1 MPPANLMALGAVPP
15 PRRFAGIPLASLA
28 FGLRNWLGMILALA
42 VAFWLQ
48 LDSASS
54 AAVCV
59 GILALPTQGQVLQK
73 AMYRVLGTLIGV
85 TASFVIAGLFN
96 EVRDLFLVAFAAWLG
111 LCVFAAG
118 FLDGNRA
125 YGAVLSGYT
134 VAIVAVAQID
144 APQDVFDSGV
154 NRAAA
159 IMVGILAI
167 MVVNDVFVA
176 PSLFPALLHKVE
188 TLRGKVQDV
197 TLTAIQ
203 GESAEPG
210 EVAGLYAEIAAL
222 HPDITALPAERPTSR
237 ERAAGARTAAASMVR
252 QIMAARAVAVLL
264 DRLGSDGEQLRRELI
279 GGINGPGFR
288 DRSRH
293 DPGSPSV
300 DPRHRAAAYGCAHL
314 LEMAETVHAAV
325 DRMRAGTAGP
335 PGPSLPIFRAPEE
348 AVRAGLRTFL
358 AVLFAAVALSV
369 TGWPEASL
377 GLAFIGATLGIGGT
391 NAKPPQFALAAMVA
405 MPLAVLLAGV
415 TQFFVL
421 DGADGFPALAL
432 AMAPPV
438 IGASILLKSGNAKLV
453 GLGFLVIVFFPVLL
467 SPSNPQNYDPQAF
480 LNTSVLAIT
489 AVIGVFV
496 LLSTLLPVT
505 DTMRRTWLL
514 RSARIEAKEAAAQ
527 GADSRTPG
535 DAASAAYRDASRLAQ
550 LNALPAT
557 GESTGAI
564 VEAMRLMELSAMRRT
579 TRGLGSADEGVRAL
593 LLAAAQAA

>member
-1 MPPANLMALGAVPP
+1 
-15 PRRFAGIPLASLA
+15 
-28 FGLRNWLGMILALA
+28 
-42 VAFWLQ
+42 
-48 LDSASS
+48 
-54 AAVCV
+54 
-59 GILALPTQGQVLQK
+59 
-73 AMYRVLGTLIGV
+73 
-85 TASFVIAGLFN
+85 
-96 EVRDLFLVAFAAWLG
+96 
-111 LCVFAAG
+111 
-118 FLDGNRA
+118 
-125 YGAVLSGYT
+125 
-134 VAIVAVAQID
+134 
-144 APQDVFDSGV
+144 
-154 NRAAA
+154 
-159 IMVGILAI
+159 
-167 MVVNDVFVA
+167 
-176 PSLFPALLHKVE
+176 
-188 TLRGKVQDV
+188 
-197 TLTAIQ
+197 
-203 GESAEPG
+203 
-210 EVAGLYAEIAAL
+210 
-222 HPDITALPAERPTSR
+222 
-237 ERAAGARTAAASMVR
+237 
-252 QIMAARAVAVLL
+252 
-264 DRLGSDGEQLRRELI
+264 
-279 GGINGPGFR
+279 
-288 DRSRH
+288 
-293 DPGSPSV
+293 
-300 DPRHRAAAYGCAHL
+300 
-314 LEMAETVHAAV
+314 VHAAV